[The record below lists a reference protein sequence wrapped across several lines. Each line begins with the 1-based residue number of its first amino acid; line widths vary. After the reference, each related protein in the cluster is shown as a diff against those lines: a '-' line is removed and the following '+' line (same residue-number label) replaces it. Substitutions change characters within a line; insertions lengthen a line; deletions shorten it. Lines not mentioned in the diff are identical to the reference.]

1 MKLFLRI
8 FAAIVLFF
16 FMAVISGC
24 GGYDAIEQPT
34 DVTEQPTDVTEQPAD
49 VTEQPAAEVYV
60 IGLVSSVGS
69 LYPGDTA
76 DITATAYDSS
86 GRVFPNESLVFTL
99 DNPILGSI
107 EREAVTGT
115 DGTAKVILKAR
126 ANTGTIQITATGS
139 DVPSEALVI
148 VIEPLPDEKAPASIE
163 LDTANPEIIMVENTA
178 TVLATVLDSNS
189 NPVAPG
195 TSVIFTLSDSQ
206 FGTLTPETA
215 TTNAVGVATT
225 TFKASSIVGEVEISA
240 STGTLETT
248 TSSKITINGSLP
260 ASIEFVST
268 SASIIAVA
276 GSGGSEIATVKFIVR
291 DSNNN
296 PVQGQNIRFL
306 LDGPNGGEKISDD
319 PDLPDQLFVSTLSDG
334 YAEVLLRS
342 GFVAGPA
349 TITASTLDN
358 ANNPVLTVNAP
369 VISIGGGVPSEK
381 RLVVGVSVKNLP
393 GLEFLGRELDL
404 TAYMADRFGDYN
416 ILDEIVVSFITETGL
431 AAFSTSVSANDE
443 GKASVKIRTQGIPE
457 NVEADFYEMM
467 LIDALNADYFTTAVD
482 YSKNPRDGL
491 CSVLVYTKGEEYFV
505 DNNANGIYD
514 SGETYEDTVADPFC
528 DYDYSGDFT
537 DGSGAN
543 PFEQYIDA
551 AQNNIYDG
559 KNEIWDDDKYIFRN
573 YQVLITG
580 RPVIRFSNKSTF
592 PNNIKFIVCDKNFN
606 PLVAG
611 SSISVS
617 HNFEDAEIKGNTS
630 HVFLDTNQP
639 TDQLADI
646 EYTVWLEKTTS
657 GTSGTI
663 DVTVT
668 WEGEEYKSSISG
680 MIP

>member
-34 DVTEQPTDVTEQPAD
+34 DVTEQPAD
-49 VTEQPAAEVYV
+49 VTEPPAPAAEVYV
-60 IGLVSSVGS
+60 IGIVSSVGS

-76 DITATAYDSS
+76 DITATAYDNS
-86 GRVFPNESLVFTL
+86 GRVLPNESLVFTL
-99 DNPILGSI
+99 DNPLLGSI

-126 ANTGTIQITATGS
+126 ANSGTIQITATGS

-148 VIEPLPDEKAPASIE
+148 VIEPLPDEKSPASIK
-163 LDTANPEIIMVENTA
+163 LGTANPEIIMVEKTS
-178 TVLATVLDSNS
+178 TVSATVLDSNS

-215 TTNAVGVATT
+215 TTNAVGIATT
-225 TFKASSIVGEVEISA
+225 TFKANSIVGEVEISA

-276 GSGGSEIATVKFIVR
+276 GSGNSEIATVKFIVR
-291 DSNNN
+291 DSNKN
-296 PVQGQNIRFL
+296 PVEGQNIRFL

-334 YAEVLLRS
+334 YAEVVLHS

-381 RLVVGVSVKNLP
+381 RFIVGVSVKNLP
-393 GLEFLGRELDL
+393 GLEFLDRELDL

-416 ILDEIVVSFITETGL
+416 ILDETVVSFITETGL
-431 AAFSTSVSANDE
+431 AAFSTSVSANDQ

-457 NVEADFYEMM
+457 NVEANAAEEI
-467 LIDALNADYFTTAVD
+467 LIDALKADYFGSLD
-482 YSKNPRDGL
+482 YLKNPRDGL
-491 CSVLVYTKGEEYFV
+491 CSILVYTRGGEHFV
-505 DNNANGIYD
+505 DKNANGIYD
-514 SGETYEDTVADPFC
+514 SGDTYEDTVADPFC
-528 DYDYSGDFT
+528 DYDDSGDFT

-559 KNEIWDDDKYIFRN
+559 KN
-573 YQVLITG
+573 IT
-580 RPVIRFSNKSTF
+580 
-592 PNNIKFIVCDKNFN
+592 
-606 PLVAG
+606 A
-611 SSISVS
+611 
-617 HNFEDAEIKGNTS
+617 
-630 HVFLDTNQP
+630 
-639 TDQLADI
+639 
-646 EYTVWLEKTTS
+646 
-657 GTSGTI
+657 
-663 DVTVT
+663 
-668 WEGEEYKSSISG
+668 
-680 MIP
+680 